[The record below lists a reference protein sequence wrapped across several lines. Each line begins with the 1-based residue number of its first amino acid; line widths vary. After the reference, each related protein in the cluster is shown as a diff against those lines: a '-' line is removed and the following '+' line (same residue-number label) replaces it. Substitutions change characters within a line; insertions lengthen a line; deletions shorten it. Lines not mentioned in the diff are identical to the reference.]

1 MAAGGRSHADTAL
14 LAALASGQT
23 IEAAAKIAHLSERT
37 ARRRLDDET
46 FQRALAE
53 ARRALLAQALGVLT
67 DAATAAAQTLRTLL
81 DAESESVR
89 VRAAV
94 AILDAARAHLELDDL
109 AQRVEALETMSETW
123 EPPAPERRWRG

>member
-1 MAAGGRSHADTAL
+1 MAAGGRSHADTVL
-14 LAALASGQT
+14 LTALASGQT
-23 IEAAAKIAHLSERT
+23 IEAAAQIAHISERT

-53 ARRALLAQALGVLT
+53 ARRALLAQALGVLS
-67 DAATAAAQTLRTLL
+67 DATTAAARTLRALL

-94 AILDAARAHLELDDL
+94 AILDQARAGIELDDL
-109 AQRVEALETMSETW
+109 AQRVEALGTMSETW
-123 EPPAPERRWRG
+123 EPPTPGRGWRG

>member
-1 MAAGGRSHADTAL
+1 MAACDRSHADTAL

-37 ARRRLDDET
+37 ARRWLDDET

-67 DAATAAAQTLRTLL
+67 DAATAATRTLRALL

-94 AILDAARAHLELDDL
+94 AILDQARAHVETDDL
-109 AQRVEALETMSETW
+109 AQRLAVFE
-123 EPPAPERRWRG
+123 